1 MATNVPDYYQILGV
15 PFSADFDA
23 IKKAYRYL
31 ANQHHPDKN
40 GSQEADFALIN
51 EAYHVLKDPIK
62 RKKYDNLYQ
71 RHFGVKNSYHAFDA
85 HGVLKHLGRQFGQFV
100 KTAETFFSS
109 NIDNLSK
116 KPRLTIDLNT
126 AMMGGELTFKF
137 LNKFTKVMLPKGLY
151 PDAKIKLMIQNT
163 PVWFRIDVT
172 TPKNI
177 TLNKKDVHLTHFL
190 DIWQVALGEKI
201 TVTYG
206 SQTLQVDLSAVD
218 TNQPIL
224 FANQGIPALNEQ
236 KAGNL
241 YIYLVINA
249 PNYYRLTG
257 EQKQAFL
264 ALKHS
269 FD

>member
-1 MATNVPDYYQILGV
+1 M
-15 PFSADFDA
+15 
-23 IKKAYRYL
+23 
-31 ANQHHPDKN
+31 
-40 GSQEADFALIN
+40 
-51 EAYHVLKDPIK
+51 
-62 RKKYDNLYQ
+62 
-71 RHFGVKNSYHAFDA
+71 
-85 HGVLKHLGRQFGQFV
+85 
-100 KTAETFFSS
+100 
-109 NIDNLSK
+109 
-116 KPRLTIDLNT
+116 
-126 AMMGGELTFKF
+126 
-137 LNKFTKVMLPKGLY
+137 
-151 PDAKIKLMIQNT
+151 
-163 PVWFRIDVT
+163 
-172 TPKNI
+172 
-177 TLNKKDVHLTHFL
+177 HLTHFL

-241 YIYLVINA
+241 YIYLAINA
-249 PNYYRLTG
+249 PNHHRLTG